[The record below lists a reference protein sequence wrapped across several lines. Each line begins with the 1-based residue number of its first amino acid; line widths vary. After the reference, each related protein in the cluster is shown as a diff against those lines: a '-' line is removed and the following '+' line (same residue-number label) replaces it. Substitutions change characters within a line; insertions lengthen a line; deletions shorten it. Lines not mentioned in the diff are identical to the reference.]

1 MNCGDSRVAASP
13 PSCLYRCWPKLFR
26 PSGCSSA
33 FLLMKRPTKDCF
45 LFPRRS
51 IIGTPLPSWL
61 LTPGTVLMRRHV
73 RNKGDTFRDPVELVE
88 GNPTYSVVRLRDG
101 RESTVSTSDL
111 APYPPAHNGNADPAN
126 SDTLLESDGVCG
138 NDVEDVAADETDG
151 VRFEKETDESS
162 VPEDIASD
170 SEPALPHRSTR
181 RRKPP
186 DRCGFNVASI

>member
-1 MNCGDSRVAASP
+1 
-13 PSCLYRCWPKLFR
+13 
-26 PSGCSSA
+26 
-33 FLLMKRPTKDCF
+33 
-45 LFPRRS
+45 
-51 IIGTPLPSWL
+51 
-61 LTPGTVLMRRHV
+61 MRRHV
-73 RNKGDTFRDPVELVE
+73 RNKGDTFRDPMELVE

-170 SEPALPHRSTR
+170 SEPALPRWSTR